1 MTSISKQ
8 PIHMH
13 MSLQQQPNEARQI
26 SNPTHPDQQKN
37 NESNTSSIS
46 D

>member
-1 MTSISKQ
+1 MQMRS
-8 PIHMH
+8 
-13 MSLQQQPNEARQI
+13 QQQQNEARQI

-37 NESNTSSIS
+37 NESNTSSSS